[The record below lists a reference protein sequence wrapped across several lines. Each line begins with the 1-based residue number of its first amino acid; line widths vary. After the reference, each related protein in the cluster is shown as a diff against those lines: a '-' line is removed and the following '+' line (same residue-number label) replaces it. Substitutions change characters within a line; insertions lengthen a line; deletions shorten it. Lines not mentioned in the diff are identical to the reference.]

1 MAAGRNRLPRRAIT
15 AMPAGR
21 HIKFRAALQR
31 AYAGCDHSWERCI
44 LAAVLR
50 TAGWPA

>member
-1 MAAGRNRLPRRAIT
+1 MAAGRNRLRRRAI
-15 AMPAGR
+15 AVMPAGR
-21 HIKFRAALQR
+21 HVKFWALQR

-50 TAGWPA
+50 SAGFPA